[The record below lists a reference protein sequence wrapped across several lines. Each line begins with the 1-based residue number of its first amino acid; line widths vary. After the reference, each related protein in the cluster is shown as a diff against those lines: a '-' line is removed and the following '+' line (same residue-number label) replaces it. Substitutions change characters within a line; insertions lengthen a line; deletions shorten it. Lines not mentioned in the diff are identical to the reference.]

1 MKRMYLIVIAVL
13 LAAALLAGA
22 ACAVENGEI
31 EPKKAG
37 NVDTRQTVPTD
48 PERETPTGGEQE
60 TEPITEPN
68 SETVP
73 ETEHITEPDS
83 EPVAETEPL
92 TEPDSEPVNAPEPE
106 PAEEPTT
113 GAERPTVPAS
123 PESHDAPDALNAVEE
138 PTFFTCGNTGCE
150 LTVDGQT
157 YSFMYAPSLLFGDVL
172 NNLVYDEPL
181 CKCEADFTVTPEF
194 SPTYEVNLSQG
205 FARKPG
211 VGQCSLTPTVI
222 KAFRAAL
229 EAVTET
235 KGMLSSFE
243 GSDDLFSA
251 VFAELKG
258 E

>member
-1 MKRMYLIVIAVL
+1 MRRMYLIVIAVL

-37 NVDTRQTVPTD
+37 NVDTQQTVPTD

-60 TEPITEPN
+60 TEPITEPD

-73 ETEHITEPDS
+73 
-83 EPVAETEPL
+83 ETEPL
-92 TEPDSEPVNAPEPE
+92 TEPDSEPVNEPETE

-123 PESHDAPDALNAVEE
+123 PESHAAPGVLNAVEE

-181 CKCEADFTVTPEF
+181 CKCEAQFTVTPEF

-222 KAFRAAL
+222 EAFRAAL
-229 EAVTET
+229 KAVTET

>member
-1 MKRMYLIVIAVL
+1 MKRIYLILTAVL
-13 LAAALLAGA
+13 LATVLLAVA
-22 ACAVENGEI
+22 ACAVEKGEI

-37 NVDTRQTVPTD
+37 NVETRQTVPTG
-48 PERETPTGGEQE
+48 PERETPTEE
-60 TEPITEPN
+60 ATA
-68 SETVP
+68 
-73 ETEHITEPDS
+73 TEPDS
-83 EPVAETEPL
+83 EPVAETEPDSEPVPE
-92 TEPDSEPVNAPEPE
+92 TEPDSEPVSEPVSEPELE

-181 CKCEADFTVTPEF
+181 CKCEAQFTVTPEF